1 MGKSLKIVSPLHLAV
16 IYFIL
21 SENQTLVLLG
31 GEHKKPVIYEGNW
44 LTRVAHNTVLNFR
57 FG

>member
-44 LTRVAHNTVLNFR
+44 LTRVAHNTVL
-57 FG
+57 